1 MTLFLKAPLLLN
13 TSPSNILIAFFW
25 VEEMLGA
32 KKGFFSIIVPCGK
45 EAVVSA
51 MALFWLPSDGEESIE
66 KAIYNISCS
75 SSLGVL

>member
-32 KKGFFSIIVPCGK
+32 KKGFLQHH
-45 EAVVSA
+45 SA
-51 MALFWLPSDGEESIE
+51 LWQGGSCERDGF
-66 KAIYNISCS
+66 
-75 SSLGVL
+75 VLAAK